1 MHAIHVVTG
10 RSRVNVTSSRDNG
23 AVGAKDMRRGV
34 LEPDPALDGFR
45 IPGTNHCWWCGDVAT
60 TEEHRIK
67 ASTLRRVA
75 RAEDG
80 TAEPSNV
87 FKMSSDYQRSLQ
99 TLKKGPQVRWRRNM
113 CASCNNSRSQAFD
126 RSYDVF
132 EAFLVARFD
141 VMASWSRLDWKD
153 VYGKDWRSG
162 SKDLARY
169 FAKQLGCMLATYDL
183 PIPDDI
189 RQFLNGAARCPSVCF
204 ELAINPGVAKFMRS
218 EGAGTDM
225 STFVG
230 LLEAPA
236 YRTGESF
243 SGMDYGY
250 YIGYLNFLVQ
260 WRESRTFSS
269 WFDHRTCRLSRL
281 TAEE

>member
-1 MHAIHVVTG
+1 
-10 RSRVNVTSSRDNG
+10 
-23 AVGAKDMRRGV
+23 MRRGV
-34 LEPDPALDGFR
+34 LEPNPALDGFR
-45 IPGTNHCWWCGDVAT
+45 VSATDRCWWCGDVAT

-80 TAEPSNV
+80 VTKPSNV
-87 FKMSSDYQRSLQ
+87 FKMSSDYQSSLQ

-113 CASCNNSRSQAFD
+113 CARCNNSRSQPFD
-126 RSYDVF
+126 RAYDAF
-132 EAFLVARFD
+132 EVFLVSHFD
-141 VMASWSRLDWKD
+141 VMADATRFDWKD

-183 PIPDDI
+183 PVPDDI
-189 RQFLNGAARCPSVCF
+189 RRFLNGAARCPSVRF
-204 ELAINPGVAKFMRS
+204 ELAINPRVVRFMRA

-225 STFVG
+225 STFIG

-243 SGMDYGY
+243 SGIDYSY
-250 YIGYLNFLVQ
+250 HIGYLNFLVH
-260 WRESRTFSS
+260 WREGRAFSS
-269 WFDHRTCRLSRL
+269 WFDHRRCKLSRL
-281 TAEE
+281 GVEEYATNDPKAAR